1 MSSKLEFDDYKTQDE
16 ERKKEIRIALERL
29 KKDKKVRKKK
39 TFYNNHIGLEQSGN
53 TVSRGIC

>member
-39 TFYNNHIGLEQSGN
+39 HFIITTL
-53 TVSRGIC
+53 V